1 MDKKETICYMKLNGV
16 DSSFVIKLMMD
27 GMLNDLD
34 IIICAINNATDDHT
48 IESIV
53 GWMPTVFKNSSQIL
67 RLVIEKLNR
76 INYRLI
82 KVFKPMAIT
91 KENMRLA
98 MNKGLEIDFVNLS
111 HDMLNDKEIM
121 LHYLKKDAEIYP
133 LLSEEMRSD
142 PDILK
147 LLINNNGF
155 GTSNVLKAA
164 LPKAFTKENIMA
176 AIEKDLIPNYKY
188 LSHDMLSDKG
198 IMLQYLRKNV
208 DVYPLLSE
216 EMRSDPD
223 ILESVIESKEFGAN
237 LMLQYALPNAMTD
250 KNIFLAIKNG
260 VISDAD
266 IFTDFGNDKKTIL
279 IYIKTMKKI
288 PIPLLSEEMRS
299 DPEILECILENFENP
314 NDIKV
319 DKFMP
324 SAKTRENM
332 EKAAER
338 GIYFSPN
345 LQVITN
351 NDDKTI
357 QEEDHTLS
365 NIKFFNEF
373 PTNDNKHKKT

>member
-1 MDKKETICYMKLNGV
+1 MDKKETICYMKQNGV

-34 IIICAINNATDDHT
+34 VIICAINNATDDHT

-53 GWMPTVFKNSSQIL
+53 GWMPIVFKNSSQIL

-82 KVFKPMAIT
+82 KTFKPMAIT
-91 KENMRLA
+91 KENIRLA
-98 MNKGLEIDFVNLS
+98 ITKGLEIDFVNLS
-111 HDMLNDKEIM
+111 HDMLDDKEIM
-121 LHYLKKDAEIYP
+121 SYYLKKDAEIYP

-147 LLINNNGF
+147 ILIDNNGF
-155 GTSNVLKAA
+155 GTRDVLKTA

-176 AIEKDLIPNYKY
+176 AIEKDLIISYKY
-188 LSHDMLSDKG
+188 LSHDMLNDKE

-260 VISDAD
+260 VISDTD

-338 GIYFSPN
+338 GVYFPPN

-357 QEEDHTLS
+357 PEEDNTLS
-365 NIKFFNEF
+365 NITFFNEF
-373 PTNDNKHKKT
+373 STNNNKHKKG

>member
-1 MDKKETICYMKLNGV
+1 MDKKETICYMKQNGV
-16 DSSFVIKLMMD
+16 DSSFVIKLMME

-34 IIICAINNATDDHT
+34 VIICAISNANDDYV
-48 IESIV
+48 IKSIV
-53 GWMPTVFKNSSQIL
+53 GWMPIVFKNSSQIL

-82 KVFKPMAIT
+82 KAFKPMAIT
-91 KENMRLA
+91 KENIKLA
-98 MNKGLEIDFVNLS
+98 MTKGLEIDFVNLS

-121 LHYLKKDAEIYP
+121 SYYLKKDAEIYP

-142 PDILK
+142 PDILRI
-147 LLINNNGF
+147 LIDNNGF
-155 GTSNVLKAA
+155 GTREVLKAA

-216 EMRSDPD
+216 EMRSDSD
-223 ILESVIESKEFGAN
+223 ILESVIENKEFGAH
-237 LMLQYALPNAMTD
+237 LMLQYALPNALTD

-288 PIPLLSEEMRS
+288 PMPLLSEEMRS

-314 NDIKV
+314 NDIEL

-324 SAKTRENM
+324 SAKTKENI

-338 GIYFSPN
+338 GIYFPPN
-345 LQVITN
+345 LHVIAN
-351 NDDKTI
+351 EFNPISEEKDTI
-357 QEEDHTLS
+357 S
-365 NIKFFNEF
+365 NITFFDEIPIN
-373 PTNDNKHKKT
+373 NNKHNKT